1 MTLETFEPTCRHCT
15 GLINPS
21 QPECPWCFA
30 PQLRQTQPYVAAAS
44 QTQPYAAV
52 PSQDQPYATV
62 AGKTPGIAVL
72 LSLLW
77 LGAGHLYCNRTTTG
91 IVLAVCD
98 LILLIIFL
106 IPFGFVVAVP
116 IWLVAT
122 PIVMVLAAQAARD
135 FNARND
141 IALQ

>member
-1 MTLETFEPTCRHCT
+1 MTLQTFEPTCRHCT
-15 GLINPS
+15 GPIHPS
-21 QPECPWCFA
+21 QAECPWCFA

-44 QTQPYAAV
+44 QTQTYATVAR
-52 PSQDQPYATV
+52 QAQPNGTV

-91 IVLAVCD
+91 IVLAICD

-106 IPFGFVVAVP
+106 IPFGFMVAVP

-122 PIVMVLAAQAARD
+122 PIVMVLAAQTARD
-135 FNARND
+135 FNARNG
-141 IALQ
+141 IALR